1 VHPEHGGN
9 GAAHRKKVSWMHKTS
24 LGDDAGAHQQ
34 RRLADAREAFA
45 AHAALYVL
53 VMAALLVLN
62 LFLTGSWWSGIVL
75 VGWGIVL
82 ALHYLILRRV
92 GTADRDRQR
101 GTEARTSTVR
111 PAA

>member
-1 VHPEHGGN
+1 M
-9 GAAHRKKVSWMHKTS
+9 RKLS
-24 LGDDAGAHQQ
+24 LEDDERVDQQ
-34 RRLADAREAFA
+34 RRLEDAREAFA

-62 LFLTGSWWSGIVL
+62 LFLSGFWWSGVVL

-82 ALHYLILRRV
+82 ALHYLILRRA
-92 GTADRDRQR
+92 GTADTGRQA
-101 GTEARTSTVR
+101 GTEQRTRTAR

>member
-1 VHPEHGGN
+1 
-9 GAAHRKKVSWMHKTS
+9 MQKTS
-24 LGDDAGAHQQ
+24 LEEDERADQQ

-62 LFLTGSWWSGIVL
+62 LFLTGFWWSGIVL

-82 ALHYLILRRV
+82 ALHYLILRRAT
-92 GTADRDRQR
+92 TADAGRQA
-101 GTEARTSTVR
+101 GTDARTSTVR
-111 PAA
+111 PAT